1 MIGLDI
7 PKHGEPAYPVESYG
21 NGWEIPSEER
31 KIPFPFY
38 QTSIT
43 TFVNVIPT
51 KNGQSKEPA
60 MQHGQPGQAIYQ
72 NEQPKVNHSQI
83 PLDLPDKDTSLEN
96 PGRKPSVEA
105 TDERTYGN
113 MDTAF

>member
-51 KNGQSKEPA
+51 TNGTYKEPA
-60 MQHGQPGQAIYQ
+60 IQHGQPGQANKGGGGGAGNY
-72 NEQPKVNHSQI
+72 
-83 PLDLPDKDTSLEN
+83 
-96 PGRKPSVEA
+96 PGGFGGAGGKGIVIVR
-105 TDERTYGN
+105 Y
-113 MDTAF
+113 